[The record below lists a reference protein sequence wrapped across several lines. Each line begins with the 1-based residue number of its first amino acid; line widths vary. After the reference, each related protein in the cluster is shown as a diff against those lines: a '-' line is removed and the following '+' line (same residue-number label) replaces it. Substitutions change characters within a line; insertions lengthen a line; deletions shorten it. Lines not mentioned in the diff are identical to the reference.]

1 MKHLIYGFS
10 LIIGLGI
17 FGGYFD
23 QKEVFAAPS
32 QTEVAIKI
40 KEAPPVV
47 PNANQLIPIDI
58 SDTSIRGNPDSNKG
72 MGYSKYPQ
80 TNEEQSS
87 WWMVPLGTL
96 LCLITLLL
104 FHYDKNKTER
114 RNGL

>member
-10 LIIGLGI
+10 LIIGLGL

-58 SDTSIRGNPDSNKG
+58 SDTSIRGDPDSNKG

-80 TNEEQSS
+80 TNEDRSP
-87 WWMVPLGTL
+87 WWVIPLGMLISIGTL
-96 LCLITLLL
+96 LFFII
-104 FHYDKNKTER
+104 KKKKRGNIV
-114 RNGL
+114 